1 MLGATAQAQK
11 WARGLFYGWWVL
23 LASMSVQVITSGFTV
38 QSFGAY
44 IAVMKEEFGWS
55 TTALSVAFALQQALG
70 GFLGPG
76 IGWLI
81 GRFGTRYVIRTGII
95 IFAIGVMFLSTINSL
110 TELYLC
116 VMVIAVG
123 ASLAGFLPL
132 NTVAVQWFERRRSMA
147 LALMQTGISLG
158 GLIVPIVAW
167 ALANYG
173 WRPTSVATSLIALV
187 VGLPLT
193 FVIGNKP
200 EDYGLE
206 PDGAPAEEAEAIA
219 AAATTRDYTAK
230 EALKTSAFWI
240 ISFGHALALMVVFAV
255 LAHMVIFLKE
265 DLNFSL
271 QLAGGL
277 VALMT
282 SMSLIGQ
289 LLGGFLGDRFNKRYI
304 AIGAMFGH
312 ASGLLMLAYGGSLL
326 WVIAFSVVH
335 GLAWGLRGPI
345 MQAMRAD
352 YFGRTYF
359 GQIMGFSSPIVT
371 LGIMSGPLIAGTF
384 ADLFG
389 SYKVGFTLL
398 ACLALLG
405 SVFFMFL
412 RAPAKLEVRT
422 K

>member
-1 MLGATAQAQK
+1 MMLSATARAQK

-23 LASMSVQVITSGFTV
+23 LASMLVQVITSGFTV

-55 TTALSVAFALQQALG
+55 TTALSIAFALQQALG
-70 GFLGPG
+70 GFLGPV

-81 GRFGTRYVIRTGII
+81 ARVGARYVIRAGIV
-95 IFAIGVMFLSTINSL
+95 IFAVGVMLLSTINSL
-110 TELYLC
+110 TGLYLC
-116 VMVIAVG
+116 VSVIALG

-147 LALMQTGISLG
+147 LALMQTGISMG

-173 WRPTSVATSLIALV
+173 WRPTSVATSILALAI
-187 VGLPLT
+187 GLPLT
-193 FVIGNKP
+193 FIIGNQP
-200 EDYGLE
+200 EDYGLK
-206 PDGAPAEEAEAIA
+206 PDGSSSKDPKLKP
-219 AAATTRDYTAK
+219 TVSHGRDYTAQ

-255 LAHMVIFLKE
+255 LAHMVVFLKE
-265 DLNFSL
+265 DLSFSL
-271 QLAGGL
+271 QLAGTL
-277 VALMT
+277 VAVMT
-282 SMSLIGQ
+282 TMSLVGQ

-312 ASGLLMLAYGGSLL
+312 ASGLLMLSYGGTLA
-326 WVIAFSVVH
+326 WVIAFCIVH
-335 GLAWGLRGPI
+335 GVSWGLRGPI

-352 YFGRTYF
+352 YFGRTHF

-371 LGIMSGPLIAGTF
+371 LGIMSGPLIAGTSV
-384 ADLFG
+384 DLFG
-389 SYKVGFTLL
+389 SYQVGFTLL
-398 ACLALLG
+398 AGLAALG
-405 SVFFMFL
+405 SVFFMIL
-412 RAPAKLEVRT
+412 KVPEKLEG
-422 K
+422 

>member
-1 MLGATAQAQK
+1 MLGATTRARN
-11 WARGLFYGWWVL
+11 WAKGLFYGWWVL

-44 IAVMKEEFGWS
+44 ISVMKEEFGWS
-55 TTALSVAFALQQALG
+55 TTALSIAFALQQALG

-110 TELYLC
+110 TGLYLC
-116 VMVIAVG
+116 VVVIALG

-147 LALMQTGISLG
+147 LALMQTGISMG
-158 GLIVPIVAW
+158 GLIVPVVAW

-173 WRPTSVATSLIALV
+173 WRSTSVATSILALGI
-187 VGLPLT
+187 GLPLT

-206 PDGAPAEEAEAIA
+206 PDGQTHEEVREKAVASLN
-219 AAATTRDYTAK
+219 RDYTAK

-255 LAHMVIFLKE
+255 LAHMVIFLRE
-265 DLNFSL
+265 DLSFSL
-271 QLAGGL
+271 QLAGSL

-282 SMSLIGQ
+282 TMSLVGQ

-312 ASGLLMLAYGGSLL
+312 ASGLLMLAYGGTLV
-326 WVIAFSVVH
+326 WVVAFSVVH

-352 YFGRTYF
+352 YFGRTHF
-359 GQIMGFSSPIVT
+359 GQIMGLSSPIVT

-384 ADLFG
+384 ADIFG
-389 SYKVGFTLL
+389 SYKIGFTLL
-398 ACLALLG
+398 AVLALLG

-412 RAPAKLEVRT
+412 RAPENLEA
-422 K
+422 